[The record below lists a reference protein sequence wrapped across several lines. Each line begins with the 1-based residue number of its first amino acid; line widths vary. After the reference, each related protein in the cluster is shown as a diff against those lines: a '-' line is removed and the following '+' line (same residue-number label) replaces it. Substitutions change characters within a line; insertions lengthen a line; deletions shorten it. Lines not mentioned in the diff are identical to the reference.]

1 MKFFSFIEM
10 ITGSE
15 FILHFLKS
23 KNVDQLFGYSGG
35 ANLHLLNEIYK
46 QNIPFLA
53 NRHEQM
59 TGHSAQGYAKISNQP
74 GCIITTSGPGV
85 TNMITPLYDAY
96 LDSTPLFLITGNV
109 ASKNLGTQAFQ
120 EVNATALT
128 KSCTKWNY
136 CVTNVL
142 ELPFVLDYAYNK
154 AMDGKKG
161 PVHIDICSDI
171 FSKTIDSGFL
181 PNDIPIT
188 KEENLFEKRKELSR
202 IENRIQNSKKPV
214 FIIGKGS
221 FSAIKLI
228 RQFSKKYNIPIATTL
243 HGVGLINEREPLS
256 LGMVGMHGTPYAN
269 KLIQEADLIVG
280 IGYRFDDRTIGNPK
294 TYGLNAKKQ
303 YGIIHIDI
311 CEKNIEIVKKI
322 IKPDVSLKCDS
333 NTFMKYISEKKFMK
347 KKTLTSRW
355 ISEKKKEFPLP
366 LNFEN
371 KLIMSDIISELG
383 ELLKNSDCILT
394 TGVGNHQMVAAQYF
408 KWNYP
413 QQLLTSGSLGTMGT
427 GLPFAIGAQIKYP
440 NRQVICI
447 DGDGSFM
454 MSCQELA
461 TISENNLP
469 IKILIFDNEKL
480 QMVHTWQ
487 DFFYDKN
494 FISTEIKNPCF
505 QTMAKSFGIKSFFCS
520 KKNKIRE
527 TLQKVLFHNG
537 PVLAHFKVAS
547 EHCIPFVKPGDS
559 LENVLL

>member
-35 ANLHLLNEIYK
+35 ANLHLLNEIHK

-120 EVNATALT
+120 EVNATSLT

-136 CVTNVL
+136 CITNVL

-154 AMDGKKG
+154 AMEGKKG

-171 FSKTIDSGFL
+171 FSKTIDSVFL

-188 KEENLFEKRKELSR
+188 KEANLFEKRKELSR
-202 IENRIQNSKKPV
+202 IENRIRNSKKPV
-214 FIIGKGS
+214 FIVGKGS
-221 FSAIKLI
+221 FYAIKWI
-228 RQFSKKYNIPIATTL
+228 RKFSKKYNIPIATTL
-243 HGVGLINEREPLS
+243 HGVGIINEREPLS

-333 NTFMKYISEKKFMK
+333 NTFMKYISEKNFMQK
-347 KKTLTSRW
+347 KILTPRW
-355 ISEKKKEFPLP
+355 VSDKKKEFPLP

-394 TGVGNHQMVAAQYF
+394 TGVGNHQMVTAQYF

-413 QQLLTSGSLGTMGT
+413 QKLLTSGSLGTMGT

-461 TISENNLP
+461 TISENNIP

-487 DFFYDKN
+487 EFFYDKN

-520 KKNKIRE
+520 KKNKVKE

-537 PVLAHFKVAS
+537 PVLAHFKVES

>member
-1 MKFFSFIEM
+1 MSI
-10 ITGSE
+10 
-15 FILHFLKS
+15 
-23 KNVDQLFGYSGG
+23 
-35 ANLHLLNEIYK
+35 
-46 QNIPFLA
+46 
-53 NRHEQM
+53 
-59 TGHSAQGYAKISNQP
+59 
-74 GCIITTSGPGV
+74 
-85 TNMITPLYDAY
+85 
-96 LDSTPLFLITGNV
+96 
-109 ASKNLGTQAFQ
+109 
-120 EVNATALT
+120 
-128 KSCTKWNY
+128 
-136 CVTNVL
+136 
-142 ELPFVLDYAYNK
+142 
-154 AMDGKKG
+154 
-161 PVHIDICSDI
+161 
-171 FSKTIDSGFL
+171 
-181 PNDIPIT
+181 

-311 CEKNIEIVKKI
+311 CEKNKEIVKKI

-333 NTFMKYISEKKFMK
+333 NTFMKYISEKNFMQK
-347 KKTLTSRW
+347 KILTPRW
-355 ISEKKKEFPLP
+355 VSDKKKEFPLP

-394 TGVGNHQMVAAQYF
+394 TGVGNHQMVTAQYF

-413 QQLLTSGSLGTMGT
+413 QKLLTSGSLGTMGT

-487 DFFYDKN
+487 EFFYDKN
-494 FISTEIKNPCF
+494 FIVFCDNIFLTCF
-505 QTMAKSFGIKSFFCS
+505 VVD
-520 KKNKIRE
+520 IR
-527 TLQKVLFHNG
+527 G
-537 PVLAHFKVAS
+537 
-547 EHCIPFVKPGDS
+547 CIRQQH
-559 LENVLL
+559 